1 MRPRH
6 LVRLTSLI
14 AAALLLAAPV
24 AAQEEAP
31 HVAYAGVAFALPSE
45 LGSSIAIVPV
55 AGQSPDAAIPNP
67 QPPHLSFAFS
77 TVTRDQARIPAAWG
91 APGMLGVY
99 ATADLAGYAWAEQ
112 QLAALRS
119 ILDARPDPA
128 SLEAGA
134 SDAEALPFI
143 GGGDAAQIVR
153 ARVHFIDTPQLSGI
167 AYVAA
172 FGQDIYRMGRTD
184 FWYTFQGL
192 TVDGSRYVAVSW
204 VLTAPGFPERSSFNE
219 SDTKGDRY
227 QRYLRGVVE
236 KLDAG
241 DPAAFSPTI
250 GALDSFV
257 ASITFEGIPA
267 REPAPPTAPEP
278 SAAPAG

>member
-1 MRPRH
+1 MRRH
-6 LVRLTSLI
+6 LVRLTPLI
-14 AAALLLAAPV
+14 AAMLLVAAPV
-24 AAQEEAP
+24 AAQEDPP
-31 HVAYAGVAFALPSE
+31 HVAYAGVGFVLPSE
-45 LGSSIAIVPV
+45 LGASIAIVPV
-55 AGQSPDAAIPNP
+55 AGQPPDGPIMNP
-67 QPPHLSFAFS
+67 QAAHLSFGFS

-91 APGMLGVY
+91 APGTLSIY
-99 ATADLAGYAWAEQ
+99 ATADLAGYDWAER
-112 QLAALRS
+112 QLAALQS

-128 SLEAGA
+128 LLEAGA
-134 SDAEALPFI
+134 PDAESLPFI

-153 ARVHFIDTPQLSGI
+153 GRVHLIDTPQLSGI

-172 FGQDIYRMGRTD
+172 FGQDIYRMGRSD

-204 VLTAPGFPERSSFNE
+204 VLTAPGFPERSSFNPN
-219 SDTKGDRY
+219 DTKGDRY

-250 GALDSFV
+250 GALDGFV
-257 ASITFEGIPA
+257 ESITFEANPA
-267 REPAPPTAPEP
+267 REPAPPSAPDS